1 MSKIISV
8 FTWVGPIYSYGP
20 PPVCTVNLSQMYDG
34 SSFSIPMYKWG
45 SRFINVR
52 TQLEFCAPD
61 ISFPVFHGWGIGEAG
76 VLILSS
82 L

>member
-45 SRFINVR
+45 SN
-52 TQLEFCAPD
+52 
-61 ISFPVFHGWGIGEAG
+61 
-76 VLILSS
+76 S
-82 L
+82 LM